1 MKTSESI
8 AKLADALAKAQ
19 GAMEPA
25 AKDSLNPHF
34 KSRYADF
41 ASVTDALR
49 KPLAENGLSYVQGV
63 GIDGDLVTLT
73 TRLLHVSGEWVESTC
88 GVRPQQAGPQAV
100 GSAISYLRRYSLSAL
115 VGLASEED
123 DDANA
128 ASAPPKQQARP
139 AAAKPAPQ
147 AAKSAPA
154 KPAVSGPPEPP
165 PPTDA
170 DAPPPDDIDDSFVTP
185 NTPAPT
191 PAPTHDRT
199 LSFGYG
205 NAKGKRLMELSDK
218 ELQWYRSA
226 TIRDLDNPEK
236 ERFRDKNAHQRATI
250 EAEIRFRGGK

>member
-8 AKLADALAKAQ
+8 AKLAEALSKAQ

-25 AKDSLNPHF
+25 AKDSVNPHF
-34 KSRYADF
+34 RSRYADF

-73 TRLLHVSGEWVESTC
+73 TRLLHASGEWVESTC

-100 GSAISYLRRYSLSAL
+100 GSAISYLRRYALSAL

-128 ASAPPKQQARP
+128 ASAPRAQQSRP
-139 AAAKPAPQ
+139 AVKPAPQ
-147 AAKSAPA
+147 AAKPAPG
-154 KPAVSGPPEPP
+154 KPVASGPPEPP

-170 DAPPPDDIDDSFVTP
+170 DAPPPDDIDDSFVTS
-185 NTPAPT
+185 NT

-205 NAKGKRLMELSDK
+205 TSKGKPLSELSDK
-218 ELQWYRSA
+218 DLQFYRSA
-226 TIRDLDNPEK
+226 TIRSIDDPEK
-236 ERFRDKNAHQRATI
+236 ERWKDKNVHQRATI
-250 EAEIRFRGGK
+250 EAEIRFREGKR